1 MCWRRDALGALGC
14 TALMAACGQA
24 SPRRLSVEQDTL
36 VLYGYE
42 TVPPPVRGL
51 VRSGEITL
59 TRRNQLSLSA
69 DTAVENRYGRVQ
81 CRKTGSASAVVRVDD
96 ERVQF
101 TVICRPAVRVQMPK
115 ARWMESGAPAQSLA
129 VDATLESGEQVRLQP
144 LSMTVSREGV
154 VRSVNGEVAPV
165 AAGLVNVYA
174 DYGGLTLRH
183 VIAVRDLV
191 AHDTLRLR
199 SGEFRTWTLSR
210 GRYEFT
216 VKPVRAGDPLQ
227 WFDLVAEGTQCT
239 RLDRAPETVYCVVYD
254 HANLGVRNVATA
266 PPDVERQAFVQ
277 VLRTP

>member
-14 TALMAACGQA
+14 AALMAACGQA
-24 SPRRLSVEQDTL
+24 SPRRLSLEQDTL

-42 TVPPPVRGL
+42 TVPLPVRGL

-69 DTAVENRYGRVQ
+69 DTAVENRYGRVR
-81 CRKTGSASAVVRVDD
+81 CRKTGSATAVVRVDD

-115 ARWMESGAPAQSLA
+115 ARWMESGAPTQSLA
-129 VDATLESGEQVRLQP
+129 VEATLESGERVRLQP

-183 VIAVRDLV
+183 VIAVRDVV

-254 HANLGVRNVATA
+254 HANLGVRNVAAA